1 MTCTDSKILKQAMK
15 QLIFLLQFFLLFS
28 LSTYQCSYAQSL
40 TQTIRGQIVDAAT
53 QQPLPGASVSLPNT
67 DPVKGTTT
75 DASGAFTLE
84 EVPVGR
90 YALRVSFVG
99 YQSHTI
105 PDLLLKAGKEA
116 VLDIELEEDARKL
129 DEIVISDE
137 VPVQEAIEPVSSRSF
152 TVEETRR
159 YAATFFDPA
168 RLATSFPGVVGTNDQ
183 ANHIS
188 VRGNS
193 PNSIL
198 WRLEGIDIV
207 NPNHLSNAGT
217 FNDRRVQGGGSQS
230 VLSAQMLTNSSFLT
244 GAFPA
249 PYGNS
254 IGGVFDMRLREGNNK
269 RREYTVQAGLIGLE
283 FAAEGPFREGGD
295 ASYLANYR
303 YSTVGLL
310 TDVIGLD
317 FGGEVIAFQDL
328 AFHLNLPTQGKGK
341 FTIFGMGGLGSNVF
355 EAPRDSASWES
366 QEDRYDVTFT
376 NDIGVLG
383 ATHELQL
390 SKKSLWKTAVAISA
404 LSSDRFGDRVDENYE
419 TTRLEEDRYRENRI
433 SLNTSITH
441 KLSASQTLRAG
452 LIFNQL
458 HYDLLSRE
466 SPIGGSLQTSSEGEG
481 GGQLYQPYVQWKKD
495 LNAPISFRAG
505 LHAMYF
511 SLSDAFSLEPRAS
524 VRWNPNEQQSL
535 SLAYGL
541 HSQLQPPGIYFSA
554 VSTNG
559 DLRYPNQ
566 GLGFTQ
572 AHHYVLSHQLNWG
585 TSTSLRTELYYQD
598 LFNVPISADPNSSFS
613 ALNVFEGFVTENLV
627 NEGTGKNYGL
637 EMSLEKSLT
646 DDYYFLMSGSL
657 YESKYTAADGEE
669 RDTRFNGN
677 YAFSFTGGKEF
688 LWSSADK
695 QRVLGINLRSVYLG
709 GLRVTPINEAA
720 SRTQQQT
727 VFIDSQAFSEQLG
740 DYFKVDFRL
749 SLRTNKRGRTSVWSL
764 DLQNA
769 LNTQNVAFQFYD
781 TVEGEVVTKYQLGLI
796 PILTYRVEF

>member
-1 MTCTDSKILKQAMK
+1 MK
-15 QLIFLLQFFLLFS
+15 QPSLCLSFVILIFLNLLQLVH
-28 LSTYQCSYAQSL
+28 AQSL
-40 TQTIRGQIVDAAT
+40 TQTIRGQVVDAAT
-53 QQPLPGASVSLPNT
+53 QQPLSGASVSLLNT
-67 DPVKGTTT
+67 DPLIGTTT
-75 DASGAFTLE
+75 DQNGKFLLE

-105 PDLLLKAGKEA
+105 PDLLVKAGKEV
-116 VLDIELEEDARKL
+116 VLDIELEEDARNL
-129 DEIVISDE
+129 DEIVISE
-137 VPVQEAIEPVSSRSF
+137 QRPLREAIAPVSSRSF

-168 RLATSFPGVVGTNDQ
+168 RLATSFPGVVATNDQ

-254 IGGVFDMRLREGNNK
+254 VGGVFDMRLREGNNE

-283 FAAEGPFREGGD
+283 FAAEGPFREGGE

-310 TDVIGLD
+310 TGVIGLD
-317 FGGEVIAFQDL
+317 FGGEVISFQDL
-328 AFHLNLPTQGKGK
+328 AFHLNLPTKGKGK
-341 FTIFGMGGLGSNVF
+341 FTVFGMGGLGSNVF

-390 SKKSLWKTAVAISA
+390 NERSLWKTSVAFSA
-404 LSSDRFGDRVDENYE
+404 LTSDRFGDRVGENYE
-419 TTRLEEDRYRENRI
+419 TTRLEEDSYRESRI
-433 SLNTSITH
+433 SLNTSLIH
-441 KLSASQTLRAG
+441 KLSASQSLRAG
-452 LIFNQL
+452 LIFNNL

-466 SPIGGSLQTSSEGEG
+466 SPIGGSLQTLAEGEG
-481 GGQLYQPYVQWKKD
+481 GGQLYQPYVQWKQDFK
-495 LNAPISFRAG
+495 APISFRVG

-511 SLSDAFSLEPRAS
+511 SLGNAFSLEPRAS
-524 VRWNPNEQQSL
+524 LQWNPSEQQSL
-535 SLAYGL
+535 SFAYGL

-554 VSTNG
+554 VNANG
-559 DLRYPNQ
+559 NVRYPNQ
-566 GLGFTQ
+566 NLGFTR

-585 TSTSLRTELYYQD
+585 SSTSLRTELYYQD
-598 LFNVPISADPNSSFS
+598 LFNVPISTDPNSSFS

-627 NEGTGKNYGL
+627 SEGSGKNYGM

-646 DDYYFLMSGSL
+646 DDYYFLLSGSL
-657 YESKYTAADGEE
+657 YESKYTAADGIE

-677 YAFSFTGGKEF
+677 YAFSATGGKEF
-688 LWSSADK
+688 MWSKADK

-709 GLRVTPINEAA
+709 GLRVTPIDEAA
-720 SRTQQQT
+720 SRVQQQT
-727 VFIDSQAFSEQLG
+727 VFMDELAFSEQLS

-749 SLRTNKRGRTSVWSL
+749 SLRTNKAGRRNAGRTSVWSL

-781 TVEGEVVTKYQLGLI
+781 NVEGKVVTKYQLGLI
-796 PILTYRVEF
+796 PILTYRLEF

>member
-1 MTCTDSKILKQAMK
+1 MK
-15 QLIFLLQFFLLFS
+15 QPVLFYSLIIFS
-28 LSTYQCSYAQSL
+28 VFVFSQNIEAQSL
-40 TQTIRGQIVDAAT
+40 TQNIRGQVVDAAT
-53 QQPLPGASVSLPNT
+53 QQPLPGANVSLLNT
-67 DPVKGTTT
+67 DPVRGTNT
-75 DASGAFTLE
+75 DAEGEFVLE

-105 PDLLLKAGKEA
+105 PDLLLKAGKEE
-116 VLDIELEEDARKL
+116 VLDVELEESPRNLK
-129 DEIVISDE
+129 EVVISE
-137 VPVQEAIEPVSSRSF
+137 GQPLREAIEPVSSRSF

-254 IGGVFDMRLREGNNK
+254 IGGVFDMRLREGNNE

-283 FAAEGPFREGGD
+283 FAAEGPFREGGE

-310 TDVIGLD
+310 TNVIGLD
-317 FGGEVIAFQDL
+317 FGGEAIAFQDL
-328 AFHLNLPTQGKGK
+328 AFHLNLPTKGKGK

-383 ATHELQL
+383 ATHELQI
-390 SKKSLWKTAVAISA
+390 SDRSFWKTALAVSA

-419 TTRLEEDRYRENRI
+419 TTRLEEDSYRESRI
-433 SLNTSITH
+433 SLNSSLTH
-441 KLSASQTLRAG
+441 KISGSQTLQAG
-452 LIFNQL
+452 LIFNNL
-458 HYDLLSRE
+458 NYNLLSRE
-466 SPIGGSLQTSSEGEG
+466 SPIGGSLQTLSEGEG

-495 LNAPISFRAG
+495 FNVPISFRAG

-511 SLSDAFSLEPRAS
+511 SLSDAFVLEPRAS
-524 VRWNPNEQQSL
+524 LQWNLSEQQSL
-535 SLAYGL
+535 SFAYGL
-541 HSQLQPPGIYFSA
+541 HSQLQLPGLYFSA
-554 VSTNG
+554 VGTNG
-559 DLRYPNQ
+559 NLRYPNQ
-566 GLGFTQ
+566 NLGFTR
-572 AHHYVLSHQLNWG
+572 AHHFVLSHQLNWG
-585 TSTSLRTELYYQD
+585 VSTRLRTELYYQD
-598 LFNVPISADPNSSFS
+598 LFNVPISTDPNSSFS
-613 ALNVFEGFVTENLV
+613 ALNLFEGFVTENLV
-627 NEGTGKNYGL
+627 NEGTGRNYGL
-637 EMSLEKSLT
+637 EMTLEKSLT
-646 DDYYFLMSGSL
+646 DDYYFLLSSSL
-657 YESKYTAADGEE
+657 YESKYAAADGVE
-669 RDTRFNGN
+669 RNTRFNGN

-688 LWSSADK
+688 LWSKADK

-720 SRTQQQT
+720 SRAQQQT
-727 VFIDSQAFSEQLG
+727 VFIDEQAFSQQLS

-749 SLRTNKRGRTSVWSL
+749 SLRTNKEGRTSVWSL

-781 TVEGEVVTKYQLGLI
+781 NVEGEVITKYQLGLI
-796 PILTYRVEF
+796 PILTYRLEF

>member
-1 MTCTDSKILKQAMK
+1 MK
-15 QLIFLLQFFLLFS
+15 QPTLFIS
-28 LSTYQCSYAQSL
+28 LSVIFTFLILQSTCAQSL
-40 TQTIRGQIVDAAT
+40 TQTIRGQVVDAAT
-53 QQPLPGASVSLPNT
+53 QQPLPGASVSLLNT
-67 DPVKGTTT
+67 DPVRGTNT
-75 DASGAFTLE
+75 DADGEFLLE

-90 YALRVSFVG
+90 YVLRVSFVG
-99 YQSHTI
+99 YQSFTI
-105 PDLLLKAGKEA
+105 SDLLVKAGKEV
-116 VLDIELEEDARKL
+116 VLDIELEESARNL
-129 DEIVISDE
+129 DEVVISE
-137 VPVQEAIEPVSSRSF
+137 EAPVREAIEPVSSRSF

-168 RLATSFPGVVGTNDQ
+168 RLATSYPGVVGTNDQ

-193 PNSIL
+193 PNSVL

-254 IGGVFDMRLREGNNK
+254 VGGVFDMRLREGNNE

-283 FAAEGPFREGGD
+283 FAAEGPFKEGGE

-310 TDVIGLD
+310 TGVIGLD
-317 FGGEVIAFQDL
+317 FGGEVISFQDL
-328 AFHLNLPTQGKGK
+328 AFNLTLPTKGKGK
-341 FTIFGMGGLGSNVF
+341 FTVFGMGGLGSNVF

-404 LSSDRFGDRVDENYE
+404 LSSDRFGDRVGENYQ
-419 TTRLEEDRYRENRI
+419 TTRLEEDGYRENRI
-433 SLNTSITH
+433 SLNTSLTH
-441 KLSASQTLRAG
+441 RIAPSQTLRTG
-452 LIFNQL
+452 LIFNNL
-458 HYDLLSRE
+458 NYDLLSRE
-466 SPIGGSLQTSSEGEG
+466 SPIGGSLQTLSEGEG

-495 LNAPISFRAG
+495 LNAPFSFRAG

-511 SLSDAFSLEPRAS
+511 SLNDAFSLEPRAS
-524 VRWNPNEQQSL
+524 VQWDMSERQSL
-535 SLAYGL
+535 SFAYGL

-559 DLRYPNQ
+559 SLRYPNRD
-566 GLGFTQ
+566 LGFTRG
-572 AHHYVLSHQLNWG
+572 HHYVLSHQLNWG
-585 TSTSLRTELYYQD
+585 VSTRLRTELYYQD
-598 LFNVPISADPNSSFS
+598 LFNVPISTDPGSSFS

-627 NEGTGKNYGL
+627 SEGTGKNYGL
-637 EMSLEKSLT
+637 ETSLERSLT
-646 DDYYFLMSGSL
+646 DDYYFLLSGSL
-657 YESKYTAADGEE
+657 YESKYTAADGIE

-677 YAFSFTGGKEF
+677 YAFSLTGGKEF
-688 LWSSADK
+688 LWSKADK
-695 QRVLGINLRSVYLG
+695 QRVLGVNLRSVYLG
-709 GLRVTPINEAA
+709 GLRVTPIDASA
-720 SRTQQQT
+720 SRAQQQT
-727 VFIDSQAFSEQLG
+727 VFIDEQAFSQQLS

-749 SLRTNKRGRTSVWSL
+749 SLRTNKEGRTSVWSL

-781 TVEGEVVTKYQLGLI
+781 NVEGEVVTKFQLGLI
-796 PILTYRVEF
+796 PILTYRLEF

>member
-1 MTCTDSKILKQAMK
+1 MK
-15 QLIFLLQFFLLFS
+15 QLTLFLRLSVIFTFLFFQN
-28 LSTYQCSYAQSL
+28 TYAQSL
-40 TQTIRGQIVDAAT
+40 TQTVRGQVVDAAT
-53 QQPLPGASVSLPNT
+53 QQPLTGASVSLLNMSPAI
-67 DPVKGTTT
+67 GTTT
-75 DASGAFTLE
+75 DAEGEFVLE

-105 PDLLLKAGKEA
+105 PDLLVKAGKEV

-129 DEIVISDE
+129 DEIVISE
-137 VPVQEAIEPVSSRSF
+137 ERPTREAIAPVSSRSF

-168 RLATSFPGVVGTNDQ
+168 RLATSYPGVVATNDQ

-254 IGGVFDMRLREGNNK
+254 IGGVFDMRLREGNNE

-283 FAAEGPFREGGD
+283 FAAEGPFKEGGE

-310 TDVIGLD
+310 TGVIGLD

-390 SKKSLWKTAVAISA
+390 SKKSLWKTSVAVSA
-404 LSSDRFGDRVDENYE
+404 LSSDRFGDRVGENYE
-419 TTRLEEDRYRENRI
+419 TTRLEEDSYREKRL
-433 SLNTSITH
+433 SLNTSLTH
-441 KLSASQTLRAG
+441 KLSAGQTLRAG

-458 HYDLLSRE
+458 NYDLLSRE
-466 SPIGGSLQTSSEGEG
+466 SSIGGSLQTLAEGEG
-481 GGQLYQPYVQWKKD
+481 GGQLYQPYLQWKQD
-495 LNAPISFRAG
+495 LKVPISFRVG

-524 VRWNPNEQQSL
+524 VQWSPSEQQTL
-535 SLAYGL
+535 SFAYGL
-541 HSQLQPPGIYFSA
+541 HSQLQPPGVYFSA

-559 DLRYPNQ
+559 SSIYPNRE
-566 GLGFTQ
+566 LGFTR

-585 TSTSLRTELYYQD
+585 LSTSLRTELYYQD
-598 LFNVPISADPNSSFS
+598 LFNVPISTDPNSSFS
-613 ALNVFEGFVTENLV
+613 ALNVFEGFVTEDLV
-627 NEGTGKNYGL
+627 SKGTGENYGL
-637 EMSLEKSLT
+637 EMSLERSLT
-646 DDYYFLMSGSL
+646 DDYYFLLSGSL
-657 YESKYTAADGEE
+657 YESRYTAADGIE

-677 YAFSFTGGKEF
+677 YTFSLTGGKEF
-688 LWSSADK
+688 LWSKADK

-709 GLRVTPINEAA
+709 GLRVTPIDEAA
-720 SRTQQQT
+720 SRAQQQT
-727 VFIDSQAFSEQLG
+727 VFIE
-740 DYFKVDFRL
+740 
-749 SLRTNKRGRTSVWSL
+749 
-764 DLQNA
+764 
-769 LNTQNVAFQFYD
+769 
-781 TVEGEVVTKYQLGLI
+781 E
-796 PILTYRVEF
+796 